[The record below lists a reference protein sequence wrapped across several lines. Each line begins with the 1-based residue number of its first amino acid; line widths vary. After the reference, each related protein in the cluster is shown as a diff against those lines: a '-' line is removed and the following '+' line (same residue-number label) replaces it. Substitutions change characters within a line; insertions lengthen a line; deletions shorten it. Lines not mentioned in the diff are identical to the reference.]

1 MQRKDRKR
9 MKPMTKEE
17 RKSEE
22 DQETTKKEEKEVVEQ
37 EVITEKQI
45 EEVEKEKIPIKT
57 TDVGAWVPKTALGKK
72 VKAGEITTID
82 QILNSGQKILEIQ
95 IVDTLFP
102 TLESDLLMIG
112 QAKGKFGGGKRRA
125 FRQTQKK
132 TQEGNKPQFST
143 YAIVGN
149 KDGFIGLGYG
159 KAKETV
165 PAREKAFRNAKL
177 NLFKIRRGCGSWE
190 CNCQTPHTIPF
201 KATGKC
207 GSVEVTFLPAPKGTG
222 LCVEKECAKMLSIAG
237 IQDVWGKVRGQ
248 ARTKMNTIKAC
259 EYALKMIVEAKVN
272 ADAQRRLSVVDG
284 SAHRQTATV

>member
-1 MQRKDRKR
+1 MANDEEKKIEKIEEIEKK
-9 MKPMTKEE
+9 KP
-17 RKSEE
+17 
-22 DQETTKKEEKEVVEQ
+22 EEKEIIEL

-45 EEVEKEKIPIKT
+45 EEVEKEKIPVKT
-57 TDVGAWVPKTALGKK
+57 TDVGVWVPKTILGKK
-72 VKAGEITTID
+72 VKTGEITSIN
-82 QILNSGQKILEIQ
+82 QILDSGQKVLEVQ
-95 IVDTLFP
+95 IVDILFP

-143 YAIVGN
+143 YAVVGN

-222 LCVEKECAKMLSIAG
+222 LCVEKECAKILSIAG

-248 ARTKMNTIKAC
+248 ARTKMNTIKAS
-259 EYALKMIVEAKVN
+259 EYALKTIVEAKVS
-272 ADAQRRLSVVDG
+272 AEAQKKLSIAEG
-284 SAHRQTATV
+284 STRQQVATA